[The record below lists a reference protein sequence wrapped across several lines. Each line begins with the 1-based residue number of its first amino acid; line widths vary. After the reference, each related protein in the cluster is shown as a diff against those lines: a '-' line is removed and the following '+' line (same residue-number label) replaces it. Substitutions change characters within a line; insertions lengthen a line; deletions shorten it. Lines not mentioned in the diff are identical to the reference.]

1 MDVTAVFLNG
11 TISEEVYMK
20 QLEEFIKEGKEHL
33 VCKLKHSLY
42 GLKTSTEVLEFSAG
56 HKFEING
63 ISAVK

>member
-42 GLKTSTEVLEFSAG
+42 GLKNKHRGAG
-56 HKFEING
+56 IQCWTQ
-63 ISAVK
+63 V